1 MSHLLIRGTSIID
14 NLHFD
19 LSRRIYLFLN
29 NTGYD
34 LLELLGTLG
43 SHDKISAWRPFI
55 TDSKRFKVELA
66 VFDTSIKIYAEK
78 ERLYREQQNSLF
90 NNVEVRYID
99 VHAIADYPPYA
110 YRRLLDFLDHCRR
123 QYGVII
129 LNGVDIFIPPQ
140 TSSFIAETLL
150 NLSKTYYIFMTGHDY
165 FLTRWLSLLQT
176 DMRCCF
182 TTLKHFR
189 SGEVFDSMY
198 DFDTYIIEEF
208 ADLYDKDIEHFKKN
222 YSSDQSTTSRKN

>member
-14 NLHFD
+14 NLHLD
-19 LSRRIYLFLN
+19 LNRRIYLFLN

-34 LLELLGTLG
+34 FLELLGTLG
-43 SHDKISAWRPFI
+43 SHDKISAWHSFI
-55 TDSKRFKVELA
+55 TDSKQFKVELA
-66 VFDTSIKIYAEK
+66 VFDASIKIYAEG
-78 ERLYREQQNSLF
+78 EHLYREQQNSLF

-99 VHAIADYPPYA
+99 VHAIANYPPHA
-110 YRRLLDFLDHCRR
+110 YSRLLDFLNHCRR

-150 NLSKTYYIFMTGHDY
+150 TLSKTHYIFMTGHDY
-165 FLTRWLSLLQT
+165 FLMRWLSLLQT
-176 DMRCCF
+176 DTQCCF

-198 DFDTYIIEEF
+198 DLDTDIIEEF
-208 ADLYDKDIEHFKKN
+208 GKLYDKDIEQFKKG
-222 YSSDQSTTSRKN
+222 YSAD